1 MFTLR
6 APYPT
11 LQMTLVLPSPEF
23 SDSVGLTSTMQISRA
38 MDGTSYTYVKS
49 RSGRKRLQW
58 DFTIARDKALELR
71 AFLNVYYR
79 TKIQVLDHN
88 DDTWIGYLVNNPF
101 ESTGGGKAVNFPGGE
116 VMDLTLEF
124 EEVE

>member
-1 MFTLR
+1 
-6 APYPT
+6 
-11 LQMTLVLPSPEF
+11 
-23 SDSVGLTSTMQISRA
+23 MQISRA